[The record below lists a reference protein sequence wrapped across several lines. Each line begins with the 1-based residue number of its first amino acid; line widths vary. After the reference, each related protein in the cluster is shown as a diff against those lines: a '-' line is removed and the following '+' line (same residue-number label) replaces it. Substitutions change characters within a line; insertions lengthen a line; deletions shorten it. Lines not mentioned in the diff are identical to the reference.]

1 MLIDNHNRKIDYLR
15 LAVTDRCNLRCN
27 YCMPA
32 EGINFADSKDLL
44 SINELFRLSKVLVGQ
59 GIRKIRIT
67 GGEPFMRKDLMQLL
81 RRLKTLDELDEISI
95 TTNATLIEKHIPE
108 LKALGITRINLSL
121 DAIEEATFNKISRRE
136 QFANVYQN
144 LLKLIQEGF
153 DVKVNFI
160 VLDNQNIQDIIPI
173 IERLTKHYQV
183 SVRFLEEM
191 PFNGG
196 SRSFQKIKW
205 NHSKIYEY
213 IASHYGDI
221 SKLESERTSTS
232 VNYRIK
238 GYKGSFGI
246 IPSFTR
252 NFCGSCNRLRVTA
265 TGDVITCLYATASKN
280 LRDILRDSPE
290 DRSVENEILAAIS
303 NRAKNGFEA
312 EERSTDIYSNSMTS
326 IGG

>member
-1 MLIDNHNRKIDYLR
+1 MLIDNHIRKIDYLR

-44 SINELFRLSKVLVGQ
+44 SIDELFRLSKIMVGQ

-67 GGEPFMRKDLMQLL
+67 GGEPFMRKDLMKLL
-81 RRLKTLDELDEISI
+81 RRLKTLDELEEISI

-108 LKALGITRINLSL
+108 LKTLGITRINLSL
-121 DAIEEATFNKISRRE
+121 DAIEESTFNKITRRE
-136 QFANVYQN
+136 QFGTVYQN
-144 LLKLIQEGF
+144 LLKLIQKGF
-153 DVKVNFI
+153 EVKVNFI
-160 VLDNQNIQDIIPI
+160 VLDNQNIHDIIPI
-173 IERLTKHYQV
+173 IERLTKHYRV

-213 IASHYGDI
+213 IASHYDDI
-221 SKLESERTSTS
+221 RKLESEKTSTS

-290 DRSVENEILAAIS
+290 DIPVENEILAAIS